1 MLTRIKNYSVLT
13 AGDEV
18 VCGCA
23 QREVC
28 HFISNWV
35 GECPSVGKRV
45 ENKKEEIRNKERRKI
60 PQSKYDTFIT
70 HSHEHIKINV
80 AGVGE
85 MSGGGGGIF
94 CVFPP
99 F

>member
-35 GECPSVGKRV
+35 GECPSVGQRV
-45 ENKKEEIRNKERRKI
+45 ENKKRTSEIKKEERNHS
-60 PQSKYDTFIT
+60 QSTI
-70 HSHEHIKINV
+70 HPSHTVMNI
-80 AGVGE
+80 
-85 MSGGGGGIF
+85 
-94 CVFPP
+94 
-99 F
+99 